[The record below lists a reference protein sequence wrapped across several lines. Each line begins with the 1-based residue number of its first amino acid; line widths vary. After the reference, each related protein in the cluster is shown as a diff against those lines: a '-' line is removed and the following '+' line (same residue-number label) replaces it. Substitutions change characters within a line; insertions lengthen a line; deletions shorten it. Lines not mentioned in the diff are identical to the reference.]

1 MSTYK
6 KEDNASKT
14 YISSKKYMNIMP
26 GTQKDIIKGI
36 IIGLIL
42 IIGSLIYFFGNPT
55 LGAFMILIGLLVA
68 LLVLSEK

>member
-1 MSTYK
+1 MRTYK
-6 KEDNASKT
+6 TEDNASKK
-14 YISSKKYMNIMP
+14 YISTNKHMGIMS
-26 GTQKDIIKGI
+26 GTRKDIIKGI

-42 IIGSLIYFFGNPT
+42 VIGSLIYFFGNPT

>member
-1 MSTYK
+1 MRAHKT
-6 KEDNASKT
+6 EDNASKR
-14 YISSKKYMNIMP
+14 YISINKHMGIMS

-42 IIGSLIYFFGNPT
+42 VIGSLIYFFGNST
-55 LGAFMILIGLLVA
+55 LGAFIILIGLLVA

>member
-1 MSTYK
+1 MRAYK
-6 KEDNASKT
+6 TEDNASKK
-14 YISSKKYMNIMP
+14 YISMNKHMSIMS

-42 IIGSLIYFFGNPT
+42 VIGSLIYFFGNPT

>member
-1 MSTYK
+1 MQAHKT
-6 KEDNASKT
+6 EDSVAKR
-14 YISSKKYMNIMP
+14 YISANKHMSIMS

-42 IIGSLIYFFGNPT
+42 VIGSLIYFFENPT
-55 LGAFMILIGLLVA
+55 LGAFIILIGLLVA